1 MHFQSLP
8 RTVEGVKT
16 LMAPYL
22 LPSGY
27 AVPAASAL
35 LHELRVVP
43 EAGRL
48 TARLA
53 TAYKEERE
61 SVAGGEPVLLI
72 PGFLAGDA
80 TLTAMARHLRAEG
93 FRTYRSSIYAN
104 VSCTLRTATMLETR
118 LESIAERRGT
128 RVRIVGH
135 SLGGMLARGLA
146 VRRPD
151 LVSGIVTMGSPVLAP
166 AAHHPLLGRH
176 LGVLVLLAKYGVPQV
191 MSADCVG
198 GQCAREGFEEISSPL
213 PAGVAYTAVYSRN
226 DGVIDHRACLDPAA
240 VHVEV
245 PTSHI
250 GMAFDPRTCDA
261 VSAALH
267 DQVASEV
274 PDTLAG

>member
-1 MHFQSLP
+1 MHFQP
-8 RTVEGVKT
+8 FARTVESVKNM
-16 LMAPYL
+16 MASYL
-22 LPSGY
+22 LPHGY
-27 AVPAASAL
+27 AVPAPSAL
-35 LHELRVVP
+35 LNELRVLP
-43 EAGRL
+43 EVGRA

-53 TAYKEERE
+53 TSYKESRERT
-61 SVAGGEPVLLI
+61 AGGEPVLLI
-72 PGFLAGDA
+72 PGFLAGDS
-80 TLTAMARHLRAEG
+80 TLVAMARHLRGEG
-93 FRTYRSSIYAN
+93 FRTYRSSIHAN
-104 VSCTLRTATMLETR
+104 VSCTLRTATMLESR
-118 LESIAERRGT
+118 LESIAERRGS

-176 LGVLVLLAKYGVPQV
+176 VGVLVLLAKYGVPQV

-198 GQCAREGFEEISSPL
+198 GECAREGFEEIRSPM
-213 PAGVAYTAVYSRN
+213 PADVAYTAVWSRN
-226 DGVIDHRACLDPAA
+226 DGVVDHRACLDPAA

-261 VSAALH
+261 VSIALH
-267 DQVASEV
+267 RQLATDL